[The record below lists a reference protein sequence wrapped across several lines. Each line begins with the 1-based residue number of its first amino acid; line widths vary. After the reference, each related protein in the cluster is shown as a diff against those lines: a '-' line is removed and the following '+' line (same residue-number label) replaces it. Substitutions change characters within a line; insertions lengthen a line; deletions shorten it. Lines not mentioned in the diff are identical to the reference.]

1 MRLFVQNFK
10 PDQSSKLYRLP
21 LKFRRKTAQPNCK
34 GLMHRFLNLSS
45 LQVGIIS
52 LIGFL
57 TTLLKTNPEAS
68 CIDCSIRAAFRMVS
82 VSLWVLLQNCSNPVQ
97 RLNTQVI
104 ESEQLSK
111 VHYLPYRFS
120 YKTSQIQLGGSCV
133 EGLQHTL
140 SKFCH

>member
-1 MRLFVQNFK
+1 MWRLGEQITSSKQFSESYKFPDVFHRTEKHSMRLFVQNFK

-104 ESEQLSK
+104 ESE
-111 VHYLPYRFS
+111 
-120 YKTSQIQLGGSCV
+120 
-133 EGLQHTL
+133 
-140 SKFCH
+140 